1 MDEKLLS
8 QGNSLVAKIKR
19 LKELKSKVT
28 WYKNNE
34 TTNKTTIVCFGTCNT
49 SSICKDS
56 YFDDSV
62 FPIMEIIDEY
72 SGRLD
77 KKINELEKELEN
89 L

>member
-8 QGNSLVAKIKR
+8 QANQLVAKIKR

-34 TTNKTTIVCFGTCNT
+34 TTNKTTVVCFGTTNT
-49 SSICKDS
+49 ASMCKDS

-72 SGRLD
+72 SDRLD
-77 KKINELEKELEN
+77 KKINELEKELES